1 MEDSDFTGVPNLEAL
16 TRLLEPVVD
25 KSESHWIGVM
35 AGDYSINRA
44 ALALDL
50 ADKYGVKVSRG
61 IFNGIL
67 NEVQNEFPEADL
79 SSWPAASE
87 HLLTD

>member
-25 KSESHWIGVM
+25 KSEDRWIGTLIS
-35 AGDYSINRA
+35 DYYIHRVS
-44 ALALDL
+44 LALHL
-50 ADKYGVKVSRG
+50 ADKYGVKVSRKV
-61 IFNGIL
+61 FNGL
-67 NEVQNEFPEADL
+67 LDEVNADVPGNDVSAWPEIF
-79 SSWPAASE
+79 E